1 MKQKMLAI
9 DYGLK
14 RVGLAITDELKIIA
28 TGLATVEN
36 KQLHSYLENLLKK
49 ENISHIVIGK
59 PMHLSGEASGP
70 EAEINALKKYLEEKY
85 PDIEIHFY
93 DERFTSKI
101 AFQTMIDAGATKKQR
116 QDKGL
121 VDMISAT
128 IILRDFMERLK
139 K

>member
-14 RVGLAITDELKIIA
+14 RVGIAITDELKIIA

-36 KQLHSYLENLLKK
+36 KQLHTYLENLLKK

-59 PMHLSGEASGP
+59 PQHLSGEASGP
-70 EAEINALKKYLEEKY
+70 EEEINALKKYLEEKY
-85 PDIEIHFY
+85 PLIEIHFY
-93 DERFTSKI
+93 DERFTSKM
-101 AFQTMIDAGATKKQR
+101 AFQSMIDAGATKKQR
-116 QDKGL
+116 QNKGL

-128 IILRDFMERLK
+128 IILRDFMESMK